1 MLSISFCLFCLL
13 PTQAWPFE
21 EVGRS
26 GEGMAK
32 TWDEGG
38 GRDRRGKSGERGETA
53 LTLRKYLPFIPKLT
67 L

>member
-1 MLSISFCLFCLL
+1 
-13 PTQAWPFE
+13 
-21 EVGRS
+21 
-26 GEGMAK
+26 MAK